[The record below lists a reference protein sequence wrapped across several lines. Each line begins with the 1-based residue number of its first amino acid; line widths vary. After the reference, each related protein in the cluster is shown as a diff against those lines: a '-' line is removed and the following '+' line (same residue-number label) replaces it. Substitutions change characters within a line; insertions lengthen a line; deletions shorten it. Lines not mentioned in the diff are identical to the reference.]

1 MRVLRQAIHRAIAPP
16 VLVAPAEA
24 CVLPLS
30 PFTSVHLRTRDLN
43 VVSFW
48 VAILLQWGHWCLLSP
63 NGGGA
68 PLPQGALCMFT
79 KDKILALKAMVRRQC
94 TASMFVCRLNGAGWG
109 SLCLTGA

>member
-48 VAILLQWGHWCLLSP
+48 VAILLQWGH
-63 NGGGA
+63 A
-68 PLPQGALCMFT
+68 
-79 KDKILALKAMVRRQC
+79 LALAAQSKWRRR
-94 TASMFVCRLNGAGWG
+94 TAAPRRTLHVYER
-109 SLCLTGA
+109 